1 MKKTALIAL
10 LAILTNPSLAKSK
23 NPDQNSIQ
31 TSGFDCAQKFT
42 NIIPMLGRGENF
54 PVFLTRDIETELK
67 RQNKTSKL
75 ISITCDG
82 EPELKV
88 SHINVEENGQQ
99 QQVVSKLSFTIPVEV
114 LVKNGKQEMTLFVDQ
129 NYFVENLDK
138 PGQQKT
144 MQNFIVKK

>member
-1 MKKTALIAL
+1 VKKTALIAL
-10 LAILTNPSLAKSK
+10 LAILTNPALAKSK

-54 PVFLTRDIETELK
+54 PAFLTRDIETELK

-99 QQVVSKLSFTIPVEV
+99 QKVVSKLSFTIPVEV
-114 LVKNGKQEMTLFVDQ
+114 FVKNGKQEMTLFVDQ
-129 NYFVENLDK
+129 NYYVENLDN

>member
-10 LAILTNPSLAKSK
+10 LAILTNPALAKSK

-54 PVFLTRDIETELK
+54 PAFLTRDIETELK

-99 QQVVSKLSFTIPVEV
+99 QKVVSKLSFTIPVEV

-129 NYFVENLDK
+129 NYYVENLDN